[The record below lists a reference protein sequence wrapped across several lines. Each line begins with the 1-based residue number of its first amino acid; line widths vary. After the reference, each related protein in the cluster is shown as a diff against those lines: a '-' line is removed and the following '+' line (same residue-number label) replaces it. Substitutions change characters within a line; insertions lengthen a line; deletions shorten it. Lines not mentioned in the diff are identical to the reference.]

1 MAMGK
6 RAKNA
11 ADFGVDIV
19 SVVDFVVAGSS
30 GAADMGGMSDDVSC
44 VCCGAR
50 ITNVFISNVG
60 PLGGD
65 CAATLSGDDSTR
77 REVQVGVR
85 AALSFMRAPR
95 CARTVRF
102 EGDTVYCGTRFVQR
116 FRSQLVAAAICE
128 IANAKGA

>member
-1 MAMGK
+1 MGK
-6 RAKNA
+6 RAKTA
-11 ADFGVDIV
+11 KDFGVDQV
-19 SVVDFVVAGSS
+19 TVVDFVMAGSS
-30 GAADMGGMSDDVSC
+30 RAADLGGMSDDVSC

-65 CAATLSGDDSTR
+65 CAATLTGDESTR
-77 REVQVGVR
+77 AEIRAGVR

-102 EGDTVYCGTRFVQR
+102 DGADVYCGTKFVQR
-116 FRSQLVAAAICE
+116 FRTQLAAAAICE
-128 IANAKGA
+128 IANAKGVQ